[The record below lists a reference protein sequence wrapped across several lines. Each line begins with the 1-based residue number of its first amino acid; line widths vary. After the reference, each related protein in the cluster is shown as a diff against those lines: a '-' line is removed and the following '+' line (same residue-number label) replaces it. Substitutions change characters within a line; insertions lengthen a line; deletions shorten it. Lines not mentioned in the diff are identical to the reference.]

1 MHKGSSEQ
9 LTPARSDEFP
19 SRDSRTLVLRAGL
32 LQQGGTTSFCLVK
45 DLAPGGIRAKLYS
58 SGFEAGRVMVRIADT
73 QALPGRIA
81 WLADGHAGIDFN
93 EPLGSDAMRRLGRNP
108 AAQRRRSVP
117 RVTTAARAI
126 VRSGGRS
133 IAAELCDISSFGA
146 KVRTKRELK
155 ADRPAVVDIPDL
167 PSIRAYVRWT
177 DGFESGLVFVT
188 PLPMQ
193 VIGHWIDRRL
203 RVSA

>member
-9 LTPARSDEFP
+9 LTLATPDDFP
-19 SRDSRTLVLRAGL
+19 SRDARTLVLRAGL
-32 LQQGGTTSFCLVK
+32 LEQGGKTSFCLVK
-45 DLAPGGIRAKLYS
+45 DLSPGGIRAKLYS
-58 SGFEAGRVMVRIADT
+58 SGFEPGRVTVRIADT
-73 QALPGRIA
+73 RALPGRIA
-81 WLADGHAGIDFN
+81 WLADDHAGIDFN
-93 EPLGSDAMRRLGRNP
+93 EPLETDAIRRLAPNP
-108 AAQRRRSVP
+108 ARRRRRSVP

-126 VRSGGRS
+126 VRCDGRA

-155 ADRPAVVDIPDL
+155 PDRPALIDIPDL
-167 PSIRAYVRWT
+167 PSIRAYVRWS
-177 DGFESGLVFVT
+177 DGFESGLAFAT